1 MSAAS
6 KRVGCLTGL
15 LVTDLILLLCV
26 VVGIFKINWK
36 LDQVQNQLVA
46 NDDFVQHISFFLSER
61 QRFLCAHQD
70 FVRQYKQFEPA
81 LKLPENMQEDEPQNR
96 MPVERRMDA
105 SLNAMQLF
113 LKAHLLELSQQ
124 ERRLDAILRAILL
137 EQQQVIA
144 TLNSDEEHTQTVL
157 SQRLTA
163 AEKNT
168 RRKTRV
174 SEQEDIKGLQDNS
187 VVLSSSL
194 SALLHRTENTQEEIG
209 HLRQDY
215 DNAGECVFTCRG
227 LLDAVQK
234 VLGLQRQLG
243 QQMTQISADT
253 TKQGDQLS
261 SLNDTSDKSKQQ
273 PCDCCADGWEPHSIN
288 CYKIVNN
295 SLPMLKAKQDCE
307 AQGAQLPQVED
318 RAEQKFI
325 SRFIYNAKLITEEV
339 EKNLDDRQKTKGIS
353 AWIGLGDD
361 KNEGHFKWL
370 DGQNLTEPIFWRIG
384 EPNNFKNKY
393 GKDQDCVVIL
403 PPDDMVTDE
412 FEKWKDTQF
421 NTWDDLAC
429 KNKRYYLCKRIRA
442 KDT

>member
-6 KRVGCLTGL
+6 THVCCLTGL

-36 LDQVQNQLVA
+36 LDQVQNQVA
-46 NDDFVQHISFFLSER
+46 SNGDFVQHISFFLSER
-61 QRFLCAHQD
+61 QRFLCAHEG

-81 LKLPENMQEDEPQNR
+81 LKLPENMQDEPQKR
-96 MPVERRMDA
+96 LPVERRMDA
-105 SLNAMQLF
+105 SLNAMQIF
-113 LKAHLLELSQQ
+113 LKAHLLELTQQ

-144 TLNSDEEHTQTVL
+144 TLKSDEEHTQTVL

-168 RRKTRV
+168 GRKTRV
-174 SEQEDIKGLQDNS
+174 SEEQDIEGLQENS
-187 VVLSSSL
+187 VELSSSL
-194 SALLHRTENTQEEIG
+194 SALLLRTENTQDEIG

-215 DNAGECVFTCRG
+215 DSAGECVFTCRG
-227 LLDAVQK
+227 LFDAVDA
-234 VLGLQRQLG
+234 VLGAQGQLG
-243 QQMTQISADT
+243 QQMTQISSDT
-253 TKQGDQLS
+253 TKQGDHLS
-261 SLNDTSDKSKQQ
+261 SLNDTSDESKQQ
-273 PCDCCADGWEPHSIN
+273 PCDCCDDGWEPHSIN
-288 CYKIVNN
+288 CYKLVTIP
-295 SLPMLKAKQDCE
+295 LPMSKAKEKCE

-325 SRFIYNAKLITEEV
+325 SRFIYLAKLKTEEL
-339 EKNLDDRQKTKGIS
+339 EKDLDDRLKTKGIS

-361 KNEGHFKWL
+361 KNEGQFKWL

-384 EPNNFKNKY
+384 EPNNFKNRY

-429 KNKRYYLCKRIRA
+429 KNRRYYLCKKIRA
-442 KDT
+442 IDT